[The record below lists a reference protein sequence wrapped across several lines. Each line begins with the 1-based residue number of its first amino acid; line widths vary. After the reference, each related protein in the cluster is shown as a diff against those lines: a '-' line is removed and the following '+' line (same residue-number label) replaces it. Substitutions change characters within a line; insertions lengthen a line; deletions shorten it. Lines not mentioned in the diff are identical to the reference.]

1 MKCENCKKDTTEEYT
16 SNKGKT
22 ICKECLEKEIYKERK
37 RIIKKMKKEN
47 K

>member
-1 MKCENCKKDTTEEYT
+1 MKCEKCKKETTEEYT
-16 SNKGKT
+16 SNKNKI

-37 RIIKKMKKEN
+37 RIIRKMKKEN